1 MNLAFIPLYIKYLG
15 IEAYGLIGLFA
26 LLQAWLSLL
35 DMGMTPTL
43 SREMARFTAGE
54 NSTKSIRDLLRS
66 IEIISIIIAIS
77 IMIFVWLISDWLAS
91 DWLKSDKIP
100 NEIVAQAFSI
110 MGVVAALRFVE
121 NIYRSTVIGLQK
133 QVEYNV
139 FNSII
144 STFRV
149 VGAVLVLMWVSKTI
163 EAFFL
168 WQGIIS
174 LTTLISMSYLTYK
187 FIPSSGASGKFSL
200 MQLKRIRKF
209 TGGLFLIMLLSV
221 LYSHSDKLILS
232 TTLSLT
238 ELGFYMLAF
247 SVAGILHQLITPV
260 TQAVYPKFCEHVSEK
275 DVLKFADLFHLSSQ
289 VVTIVSGGFTIL
301 MVFNS
306 KLLLYLWTQ
315 DAELSSNVS
324 PILTLLIIAVFLSGL
339 IWIPYQAQL
348 AYGWTKF
355 SIVLNTIT
363 LLVMMPTIYYS
374 SEKFGAIGA
383 AFALIIVSL
392 IYWLIGIR
400 FMFSFVLKDESYRWY
415 FDDILKPILAGV
427 GIAIVFKFVSESF
440 LEANIFMQLLYLV
453 MCFLFILLA
462 MSLSSSRIKK
472 YSIMKAL
479 KLLKYN

>member
-163 EAFFL
+163 EAFSMR
-168 WQGIIS
+168 IIS
-174 LTTLISMSYLTYK
+174 LCPNLNE
-187 FIPSSGASGKFSL
+187 
-200 MQLKRIRKF
+200 
-209 TGGLFLIMLLSV
+209 LF
-221 LYSHSDKLILS
+221 
-232 TTLSLT
+232 
-238 ELGFYMLAF
+238 
-247 SVAGILHQLITPV
+247 
-260 TQAVYPKFCEHVSEK
+260 
-275 DVLKFADLFHLSSQ
+275 
-289 VVTIVSGGFTIL
+289 
-301 MVFNS
+301 
-306 KLLLYLWTQ
+306 
-315 DAELSSNVS
+315 
-324 PILTLLIIAVFLSGL
+324 
-339 IWIPYQAQL
+339 
-348 AYGWTKF
+348 
-355 SIVLNTIT
+355 
-363 LLVMMPTIYYS
+363 
-374 SEKFGAIGA
+374 
-383 AFALIIVSL
+383 
-392 IYWLIGIR
+392 
-400 FMFSFVLKDESYRWY
+400 
-415 FDDILKPILAGV
+415 DI
-427 GIAIVFKFVSESF
+427 
-440 LEANIFMQLLYLV
+440 
-453 MCFLFILLA
+453 
-462 MSLSSSRIKK
+462 
-472 YSIMKAL
+472 
-479 KLLKYN
+479 